1 MLLYLLSILRSE
13 NDRPCLSSCA
23 IPDSSPNLY
32 SLSRILR
39 NSSSSL
45 YSNIEVFGF
54 FVGLF
59 SNDNVV
65 VTSPLADYFGDNA
78 PYSVKGEEL
87 PDGSESAY
95 TDVDSEYSN
104 QMEAGISQPNVDDGV
119 KPDSKELDS
128 NVLDNIKPDS
138 TDEANLEPEQHSSQ
152 TEYPVLAEKKPEV
165 PLSEKEVD
173 GQEIEIS
180 FDEFQ

>member
-13 NDRPCLSSCA
+13 NDRPCLSPCA

-59 SNDNVV
+59 SNNNVV
-65 VTSPLADYFGDNA
+65 VTSPLADYSGIMHRIQLR
-78 PYSVKGEEL
+78 VKNPQVE
-87 PDGSESAY
+87 
-95 TDVDSEYSN
+95 
-104 QMEAGISQPNVDDGV
+104 V
-119 KPDSKELDS
+119 K
-128 NVLDNIKPDS
+128 VRI
-138 TDEANLEPEQHSSQ
+138 
-152 TEYPVLAEKKPEV
+152 
-165 PLSEKEVD
+165 
-173 GQEIEIS
+173 
-180 FDEFQ
+180 